1 MIVVFAFAMDFA
13 IKSYSLTGDP
23 VTTKPTLK
31 RNFRSPLV
39 GGGASFLP
47 ILAGQEAEI

>member
-1 MIVVFAFAMDFA
+1 MIVVFASAMDFA
-13 IKSYSLTGDP
+13 IKSYSGDP